1 MYYSDYANNNVYV
14 VGCMCSF
21 DYYQN
26 EVTDIEMF
34 IFSRTTHEEYPEK
47 KSLQTTFYGWMIL
60 VIYDVL

>member
-1 MYYSDYANNNVYV
+1 MGV
-14 VGCMCSF
+14 VTTHVHLQIKVEP
-21 DYYQN
+21 QN